1 MRAICTVIAATI
13 LISTAPAAA
22 QRWRDDTAATIGTT
36 AQWTNKVELIDV
48 DGDGWLDAVLANGEG
63 YSSPGD
69 AEASRIFRN
78 RGAWAGEPP
87 FFEEITADV
96 FGDAVAHTRVIK
108 AADVDGDGDP
118 DLFVGN
124 TFGDPS
130 KLYLRDGDGWT
141 DVSATQLPAGE
152 VPWVGDADFGDVDA
166 DGDLDLALAD
176 WGTDLEAGA
185 PPRLWLNDGAGVFTA
200 APVGRVPAVNV
211 AWAWELDFADV
222 DGDWD
227 LDLLEASKLGT
238 HSFVF
243 FNDGTGQFTDASAAW
258 LPAHD
263 NNYEMEVMDVDG
275 DGQLDL
281 VTLNDGA
288 GLRDHLFRG
297 TPSGFVDATA
307 TALAGANNPGA
318 DDNMAAF
325 VDVDSDRDPD
335 LLIGALQGGDRLLI
349 NDGTGVFTLAAGEVP
364 GSSPGTLGIAFGDVD
379 HDRRP
384 DLLMGQ
390 GEAAFADFLYRA
402 TDTVP
407 VDTAAP
413 LIWMQQIGTAAV
425 VIGARVHDGKSPQDP
440 HDLTEVVLEYEGD
453 SDGSAA
459 MTWYGEYLWRGELP
473 ASGLYSYRV
482 CATDAAGNRD
492 CSTSKST
499 AGAGDFSTG
508 NDAVPG
514 DDAGDDTGGDD
525 APGDGDGGGCCQ
537 TGSSPAGGLV
547 LALLVGVAILSR
559 SRR

>member
-1 MRAICTVIAATI
+1 MRAVCTVIAATI
-13 LISTAPAAA
+13 LASAAPAAA
-22 QRWRDDTAATIGTT
+22 QRWRDDTAVTIGTT
-36 AQWTNKVELIDV
+36 AQWTNKVELVDV

-63 YSSPGD
+63 YASPGD

-78 RGAWAGEPP
+78 RGAWDGEPP
-87 FFEEITADV
+87 YFEEITAEV

-124 TFGDPS
+124 TFGDAS
-130 KLYLRDGDGWT
+130 RLYRRDPGGWT
-141 DVSATQLPAGE
+141 DVSATQLPAAT
-152 VPWVGDADFGDVDA
+152 PWVGDADFGDVDG

-185 PPRLWLNDGAGVFTA
+185 PPRLLLNDGAGGFTA
-200 APVGRVPAVNV
+200 APAASVPAVAV

-222 DGDWD
+222 DGDYD
-227 LDLLEASKLGT
+227 LDLLESSKYGT

-243 FNDGTGQFTDASAAW
+243 FNDGAGGFTDGSAAW
-258 LPAHD
+258 LPAHG

-275 DGQLDL
+275 DGILEL
-281 VTLNDGA
+281 VTLNDGSL
-288 GLRDHLFRG
+288 LRDHLFRG
-297 TPSGFVDATA
+297 TPTGFVDATA

-349 NDGTGVFTLAAGEVP
+349 NDGTGVFTLDAGEVP
-364 GSSPGTLGIAFGDVD
+364 GSSPGTLGIAFGDID

-402 TDTVP
+402 TDAVP

-413 LIWMQQIGTAAV
+413 LIWTQQIGTAAV

-453 SDGSAA
+453 DDGLAA
-459 MTWYGEYLWRGELP
+459 MTWYGEYLWRAELP
-473 ASGLYSYRV
+473 APGLYTYRV

-492 CSTSKST
+492 CSATKFTSASGDITT
-499 AGAGDFSTG
+499 A

-514 DDAGDDTGGDD
+514 PDPDADDGNPGDDD
-525 APGDGDGGGCCQ
+525 GDGGGGCCQ
-537 TGSSPAGGLV
+537 TGSSPAGGLA
-547 LALLVGVAILSR
+547 LALLVAGLFV
-559 SRR
+559 RRR